1 MGIPAVGAR
10 LSQAE
15 RPAGAGRGGRPSG
28 GVGAVEVRPAS
39 ATVAGSIGIMGGTFD
54 PIHVGH
60 LAAAEEA
67 REAIGVA
74 RILFVPAG
82 EPPHKPERPVT
93 AASHRVAMVERAI
106 AGNPAFEL
114 SRVEVDR
121 DGPSFTADTVEML
134 ADAER
139 RDGHEP
145 DLTLILSVES
155 FHGLPGWHEPRR
167 ILNLCR
173 LAVVPRGGF
182 PTPERAWLADQFRGV
197 PVRVVFLDAPRLRL
211 SGSEI
216 RQRVA
221 AGRSIRYLVPDAV
234 IDYIGDHGLYTP

>member
-1 MGIPAVGAR
+1 MGAAA
-10 LSQAE
+10 L
-15 RPAGAGRGGRPSG
+15 
-28 GVGAVEVRPAS
+28 GVGVSAGVGPITVRD
-39 ATVAGSIGIMGGTFD
+39 ATPLVHGSIGIMGGTFD

-67 REAIGVA
+67 REALGLD

-82 EPPHKPERPVT
+82 RPPHKPDRPIT
-93 AASHRVAMVERAI
+93 PAQHRLAMVELAI
-106 AGNPAFEL
+106 AGNDAFEL
-114 SRVEVDR
+114 SRIEVDR
-121 DGPSFTADTVEML
+121 DGPSYTFETVELL
-134 ADAER
+134 AAAER
-139 RDGHEP
+139 TEDREP

-155 FHGLPGWHEPRR
+155 FHGFPTWHEPRR
-167 ILNLCR
+167 ILALCR

-182 PTPERAWLADQFRGV
+182 PTPERAWLAEQFRGV
-197 PVRVVFLDAPRLRL
+197 PVRVAFLDAPRLRL

-234 IDYIGDHGLYTP
+234 LDYIGDHGLYTNPISANEETPA

>member
-1 MGIPAVGAR
+1 LSVGIVA
-10 LSQAE
+10 
-15 RPAGAGRGGRPSG
+15 
-28 GVGAVEVRPAS
+28 VRPAS
-39 ATVAGSIGIMGGTFD
+39 ARVPGSIGIMGGTFD
-54 PIHVGH
+54 PIHLGH

-67 REAIGVA
+67 REALGLE

-82 EPPHKPERPVT
+82 RPPHKPERPVT
-93 AASHRVAMVERAI
+93 PAQHRLAMVERAI
-106 AGNPAFEL
+106 AGNAAFEL

-121 DGPSFTADTVEML
+121 EGPSYTADTVELL
-134 ADAER
+134 AAAER
-139 RDGHEP
+139 GDGDDP

-155 FHGLPGWHEPRR
+155 FHGLPTWHEPRR
-167 ILNLCR
+167 ILQLCR

-182 PTPERAWLADQFRGV
+182 QTPERAWLAEQFRGV
-197 PVRVVFLDAPRLRL
+197 PVRVAFLDAPRLRL

-234 IDYIGDHGLYTP
+234 IDYIGDHGLYTANQPIQPHDRA

>member
-1 MGIPAVGAR
+1 MGTGAVGEGVNAASR
-10 LSQAE
+10 STAAGGRVGVVTA
-15 RPAGAGRGGRPSG
+15 RPATPI
-28 GVGAVEVRPAS
+28 
-39 ATVAGSIGIMGGTFD
+39 VAGSIGIMGGTFD

-67 REAIGVA
+67 REALGLE

-82 EPPHKPERPVT
+82 VPPHKPDRPIT
-93 AASHRVAMVERAI
+93 PAEHRLAMVELAI
-106 AGNPAFEL
+106 ADNHAFEL
-114 SRVEVDR
+114 SRVEIER
-121 DGPSFTADTVEML
+121 DGPSYTADTVEL
-134 ADAER
+134 LTEAER
-139 RDGHEP
+139 RDGRAA

-155 FHGLPGWHEPRR
+155 FHGFPDWHDPRR
-167 ILNLCR
+167 ILGLAR

-182 PTPERAWLADQFRGV
+182 PAPERAWLAEQFRGV
-197 PVRVVFLDAPRLRL
+197 PVRVTFLDAPRLRL

-234 IDYIGDHGLYTP
+234 IAYIRDHGLYAS